1 MDQSPLIALVAG
13 ESSGD
18 QLGGAL
24 MAELKASMPG
34 ARFVGVG
41 GDRMTAEGLE
51 AWWHC
56 EELAVMGIAEVVSHL
71 PRLLRLRKALRER
84 LLAAHPDV
92 LIGIDAPDFNLGLER
107 RVRAAG
113 IKTVH
118 YVSPTVWAWRQ
129 GRVKTIGAAADRVL
143 CLFPFEPE
151 FYAQH
156 GVDARYTGHPL
167 ADQVPMHSDARA
179 ARAELGLDPDR
190 PCIALLP
197 GSRAG
202 EVKRLAPHLLGAA
215 TLLLQRRPELQFVAP
230 MASAGMRTLFESF
243 LEAHA
248 SVDCLRTDGQARRA
262 MAAADLVLCA
272 SGTAT
277 LEAMLVKRPMVVVYR
292 FNPLTY
298 LLGRGLRLMK
308 SPWFAL
314 PNILAGRTI
323 VPELEQ
329 HQVTARR
336 IAAGAE
342 AWLDD
347 PERVAAAVTEFSR
360 QHERL
365 SVDAAR
371 SAADC
376 IKDLLER

>member
-24 MAELKASMPG
+24 MAELKTLLPG

-41 GDRMTAEGLE
+41 GERMAEEGLE

-84 LLAAHPDV
+84 LLAERPDV

-107 RVRAAG
+107 RVRTAG
-113 IKTVH
+113 TRTVH

-129 GRVKTIGAAADRVL
+129 GRVRTIGAAADLVL
-143 CLFPFEPE
+143 CLFPFEPK

-167 ADQVPMHSDARA
+167 ADQVPMHNDARA
-179 ARAELGLDPDR
+179 AREQLGLDPER

-197 GSRAG
+197 GSRSG
-202 EVKRLAPHLLGAA
+202 EVKRLAPRLLGAA
-215 TLLLQRRPELQFVAP
+215 KLLRQSRPELQFVAP
-230 MASAGMRTLFESF
+230 MASAGMRALFESF
-243 LEAHA
+243 LRDEA
-248 SVDCLRTDGQARRA
+248 SIDCLLTNGQARRA

-314 PNILAGRTI
+314 PNILAGRGV

-329 HQVTARR
+329 HQVTALR
-336 IAAGAE
+336 IAAEAE

-347 PERVAAAVTEFSR
+347 PGRVAAAVAEFTR

-365 SVDAAR
+365 SVNAAR
-371 SAADC
+371 SAANC
-376 IKDLLER
+376 IKDLLEQ